1 MTLLRKLLDQI
12 APHFEEGGKLEM
24 FAPVFE
30 ATDTILFS
38 TDERTDSGPHIRDS
52 VDIKRVMI
60 LVVVAL
66 IPCYLFGAINI
77 GYQKS
82 LTFQEQTTW
91 LENLLTGAL
100 TIAPIIA
107 VTFASGAFWE
117 LLFGIVRRHSI
128 SEGFL
133 VTCAL
138 IPLTLPPSIP
148 LWQVAVAT
156 SFGIVIG
163 KEIFGGVGMNIFN
176 PALMARAFLYFTY
189 PVDISGD
196 KVWALAPD
204 GYSGPTAL
212 SIPAGQITPD
222 SQSESYAVHL
232 LDEAS
237 KTLAFDYSWFNMF
250 MGWIPGSIGETNKWI
265 IIIGAL
271 FLITVGVTSWR
282 VMVGSVFGLFGMGYL
297 MNILAPFSTNAMLT
311 IPPHYHLVMGSFLFG
326 TVFMATEPVTGAHT
340 DTGRWIFGI
349 FVGSLTVIIRSI
361 NPAYPEGIMLA
372 ILLMNAFAPLIDYY
386 VVQSNIKKRLV
397 RYAQ

>member
-1 MTLLRKLLDQI
+1 MKWLRNLLDDL
-12 APHFEEGGKLEM
+12 APHFESGGKFEKL
-24 FAPVFE
+24 APVFE

-38 TDERTDSGPHIRDS
+38 TDERTVSGPHVRDS

-60 LVVVAL
+60 LVVIAL
-66 IPCYLFGAINI
+66 IPCYIFGAINV

-82 LTFQEQTTW
+82 LTFGYSSSW
-91 LENLLTGAL
+91 IENLITGA
-100 TIAPIIA
+100 ISIIPIIA

-117 LLFGIVRRHSI
+117 LLFGIVRKHPI

-189 PVDISGD
+189 PIDISGD

-212 SIPAGQITPD
+212 SIPAGQTNAN
-222 SQSESYAVHL
+222 AVDL
-232 LDEAS
+232 LNRAS
-237 KTLAFDYSWFNMF
+237 LDLVFDFSWMNMF
-250 MGWIPGSIGETNKWI
+250 LGWIPGSIGETNKI
-265 IIIGAL
+265 IIVLGAV
-271 FLITVGVTSWR
+271 FLILVGITSWR
-282 VMVGSVFGLFGMGYL
+282 VMIGSVIGLFVMGYI
-297 MNILAPFSTNAMLT
+297 MNLLSPYSSNAMLS

-349 FVGSLTVIIRSI
+349 LVGVLTVIIRSV

-372 ILLMNAFAPLIDYY
+372 ILLMNAFAPLIDYF
-386 VVQSNIKKRLV
+386 VVQSNIKKRMV